1 MSTELIVIIII
12 LLLLFVVVKP
22 SRNLVG
28 GSGESMFSAPNVSA
42 SGNSFNFISIIITVV
57 FLVGII
63 YAAATINSHGSIPI

>member
-12 LLLLFVVVKP
+12 LLLLFIVVKP

-28 GSGESMFSAPNVSA
+28 GSGESMFSAPNVT
-42 SGNSFNFISIIITVV
+42 SGNSFNFIFIIITVV